1 MTPSTSLSLA
11 TEIAI
16 ILRAQIPQYP
26 TGNRNAEA
34 FDEASKIVVR
44 EEKVTASLREMVRI
58 VEAMR
63 MSTGLGKNQIERLE
77 RAKALL
83 ANIPAQ
89 TPEGQRPVGCL

>member
-26 TGNRNAEA
+26 PGNRNAEA

-63 MSTGLGKNQIERLE
+63 MTTGLGKNQIERLE

-83 ANIPAQ
+83 ANTQISNAPSSAEQ
-89 TPEGQRPVGCL
+89 KH

>member
-16 ILRAQIPQYP
+16 ILRAQIQQYP
-26 TGNRNAEA
+26 PGNRNAEA
-34 FDEASKIVVR
+34 FDQASKIVVR
-44 EEKVTASLREMVRI
+44 EEKVSASLREMVRI

-63 MSTGLGKNQIERLE
+63 LSAGLGKNQIERLE

-83 ANIPAQ
+83 ANAQ
-89 TPEGQRPVGCL
+89 AEQRP

>member
-11 TEIAI
+11 TEIAN

-63 MSTGLGKNQIERLE
+63 MSTSLGKNQIERLE

-83 ANIPAQ
+83 ANNCSSA
-89 TPEGQRPVGCL
+89 TPEKMP

>member
-16 ILRAQIPQYP
+16 ILRAQIPLYP
-26 TGNRNAEA
+26 PGNRNAEA
-34 FDEASKIVVR
+34 FAEASKIVVR

-83 ANIPAQ
+83 ANASGQTRPA
-89 TPEGQRPVGCL
+89 EKL